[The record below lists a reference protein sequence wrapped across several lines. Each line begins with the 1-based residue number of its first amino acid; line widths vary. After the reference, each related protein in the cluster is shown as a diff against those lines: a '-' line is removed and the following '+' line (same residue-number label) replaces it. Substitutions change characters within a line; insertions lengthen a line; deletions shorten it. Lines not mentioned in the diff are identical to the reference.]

1 MFFLNVYCGYS
12 VLKKD
17 IFPTSFRNIWWFI
30 NTIYVL
36 FHIPF
41 FNHILMWCWY
51 TPASS
56 SQQPSYDTTGIS
68 KKIFLFL
75 TKFFLGTINCDK
87 PPVIMKQITLIKPF
101 RGPRDLPV
109 LTLLCNVIQ
118 RPIQSDMNQWRPFP
132 L

>member
-1 MFFLNVYCGYS
+1 MFFFNVYCGYN
-12 VLKKD
+12 VLKTD
-17 IFPTSFRNIWWFI
+17 IFPHSLSKHMMVYKHNIRVVSHTVFLI
-30 NTIYVL
+30 T
-36 FHIPF
+36 F
-41 FNHILMWCWY
+41 WCDV
-51 TPASS
+51 
-56 SQQPSYDTTGIS
+56 DTLLRVQVNNRVMIQLGFQK
-68 KKIFLFL
+68 KKIFL

-87 PPVIMKQITLIKPF
+87 APVIMLQITLIKPF